1 VIISGG
7 VAELG
12 GAFLSLVAPNHYR
25 EGRKGGR
32 GLFGYT
38 DALQS
43 RQGGTSVHAL
53 FGSLAIGLAMFA
65 AWLLY
70 KPKLFQALVSLAVVA
85 GILALYFTTDCAGR
99 PSSA

>member
-1 VIISGG
+1 MIISGG

-25 EGRKGGR
+25 EGRTGGR

-53 FGSLAIGLAMFA
+53 FGSLAMALAVFA
-65 AWLLY
+65 AWLLQA
-70 KPKLFQALVSLAVVA
+70 KLFQALVSLAVVA

>member
-1 VIISGG
+1 MIISGG

-25 EGRKGGR
+25 EGRTGGR

-53 FGSLAIGLAMFA
+53 FGSLAMALAVFA
-65 AWLLY
+65 AWLL
-70 KPKLFQALVSLAVVA
+70 QAQAVPGAGVA
-85 GILALYFTTDCAGR
+85 RRGGR
-99 PSSA
+99 HPGPLLHDGLRGTAK